1 MKLKLSWNEKKS
13 ANVYYTGQC
22 IGHCVQKMRHWRIL
36 LIATNRIIGF
46 LTDSG
51 VMIVCTKEK
60 PQIN

>member
-13 ANVYYTGQC
+13 ANVYNTEQC
-22 IGHCVQKMRHWRIL
+22 LGHCVPITVHCTVTEDLVQL
-36 LIATNRIIGF
+36 AIGF

-60 PQIN
+60 PLTN

>member
-22 IGHCVQKMRHWRIL
+22 AGHCVCFPVRLQEFANL
-36 LIATNRIIGF
+36 SSVLIGF

-60 PQIN
+60 PLTN

>member
-22 IGHCVQKMRHWRIL
+22 VGHCVSIIVHCTIL
-36 LIATNRIIGF
+36 DDLVQLTLGF

-60 PQIN
+60 PLTN